1 MEIIPIKAS
10 SITGRTPDL
19 AGLAEAFL
27 ADLDLSE
34 SSRETYSRSMRQFI
48 SWLEETGR
56 AGRVDLLREDILAYK
71 DYLISSKSS
80 YTVSLYLTTV
90 RKLYQYLESKRIY
103 PDVTRGIRGNTPM
116 VTRCYHRTPHG
127 RGDQGKKS
135 IFTRKTISTTSTI

>member
-1 MEIIPIKAS
+1 MEIIPIQAS
-10 SITGRTPDL
+10 DITGRTPDL

-34 SSRETYSRSMRQFI
+34 GSRDTYSRSMRQFI

-71 DYLISSKSS
+71 DYLTTTKSS

-90 RKLYQYLESKRIY
+90 RKSPIPGEQEDLS
-103 PDVTRGIRGNTPM
+103 
-116 VTRCYHRTPHG
+116 RCYER
-127 RGDQGKKS
+127 DQGLKS
-135 IFTRKTISTTSTI
+135 LRASGRIV